1 MDSSTNYKPTAP
13 FLLIYGKDIDTY
25 VEWFHS
31 EYQLR
36 LCINKLPKECNVYQA
51 IEIESCRDI
60 DYKK

>member
-31 EYQLR
+31 EY
-36 LCINKLPKECNVYQA
+36 
-51 IEIESCRDI
+51 
-60 DYKK
+60 